1 MSEYLVAH
9 ELVHLRE
16 RYHSPAFWERLE
28 RVLPDYEER
37 REPYHPSLQARS
49 LRKQICSA
57 RHLGF

>member
-28 RVLPDYEER
+28 RVLPDYQER
-37 REPYHPSLQARS
+37 RQWLAQEGGKYDL
-49 LRKQICSA
+49 
-57 RHLGF
+57 